1 MLRTTFFWSKSMD
14 AVHTYHTDLLRQW
27 DSGGPQH
34 YAKPWTT
41 STREPLHVPTGGR
54 TSLSTQMR
62 PYQWILHTD
71 STKKLH
77 SHASPKPMPQYPP
90 SINKS
95 QEVVL
100 LLANPTGL
108 PAELKSPGT
117 QGRWHHKA
125 VMTLCSDTK
134 WRTAWPRHGRQCQR
148 HLRATLQLAKVCSE
162 YSRCLDEL
170 QSRKVYQGTFS
181 ITKSPP

>member
-1 MLRTTFFWSKSMD
+1 MLYIRTTQ
-14 AVHTYHTDLLRQW
+14 TYYGSEILEDLNTMQNLEPQVLESPSTCQQEVGPLCPPRW
-27 DSGGPQH
+27 DPTSG
-34 YAKPWTT
+34 Y
-41 STREPLHVPTGGR
+41 
-54 TSLSTQMR
+54 STQTQPKSYIHM
-62 PYQWILHTD
+62 PP
-71 STKKLH
+71 
-77 SHASPKPMPQYPP
+77 PKPMPQYPP

-108 PAELKSPGT
+108 PAELESPGT
-117 QGRWHHKA
+117 QGCWHHKA
-125 VMTLCSDTK
+125 VMTLCSDTR

-148 HLRATLQLAKVCSE
+148 HLGATLWLAKVCSE

-181 ITKSPP
+181 ITEYPP